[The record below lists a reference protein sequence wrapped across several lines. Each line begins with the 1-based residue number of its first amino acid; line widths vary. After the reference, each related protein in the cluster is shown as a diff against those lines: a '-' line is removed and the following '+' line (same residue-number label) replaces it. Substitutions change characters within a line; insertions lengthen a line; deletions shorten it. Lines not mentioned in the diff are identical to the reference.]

1 MLGTTPLEWER
12 KSEQGRKIEREKVG
26 YVITGGRQ
34 WKRQKEE
41 DRERRSSITQNSWT
55 N

>member
-34 WKRQKEE
+34 WKRKTEREDQTSQKIHEQ
-41 DRERRSSITQNSWT
+41 TK
-55 N
+55 